1 MESARVAA
9 ALRQIMDETG
19 RREPRA
25 GRHVLM
31 LAWFEDE
38 LDGLPPNPGDFDI
51 ISASVPLPKIVG
63 EREEADDCRKVV
75 LALYFR
81 TKRFVQ
87 SLMPIADEGSP
98 LFRMLT
104 ATVTKSHPVRRVS
117 TPDPD
122 SELMSDLFAA
132 AAVTYAE
139 RRDGWE
145 QVVEALG
152 VAITALVSP
161 VVPEEGAR
169 SADEVLAVIL
179 QDIAASPESA
189 SLADLARRYSYSTTY
204 LSELIHERCGMTFTE
219 LVTRQRM
226 ERAAMLLRATGLPV
240 REVARQ
246 VGYAGTSNFYRA
258 FRAQYG
264 CGPAEWRNADSRR
277 E

>member
-1 MESARVAA
+1 MNGARIDA
-9 ALRQIMDETG
+9 ALRQIMEETG

-25 GRHVLM
+25 GRHVLI

-51 ISASVPLPKIVG
+51 ISAAVPLTRLTGKHEG
-63 EREEADDCRKVV
+63 SDACRKVV

-81 TKRFVQ
+81 TKRFAQ

-98 LFRMLT
+98 LFRMLITT
-104 ATVTKSHPVRRVS
+104 ATKRHPVRRVS

-122 SELMSDLFAA
+122 RELMSDLFAA

-161 VVPEEGAR
+161 VVPEEGPKG
-169 SADEVLAVIL
+169 ADEVLAVIL
-179 QDIAASPESA
+179 QDIAARPESA

-219 LVTRQRM
+219 LVTKQRM
-226 ERAAMLLRATGLPV
+226 ERAAMLLRATQLPV

-258 FRAQYG
+258 FRAQFG
-264 CGPAEWRNADSRR
+264 CGPAEWRESARG
-277 E
+277 

>member
-1 MESARVAA
+1 MDGARVAA
-9 ALRQIMDETG
+9 AVRQIMDETG

-51 ISASVPLPKIVG
+51 ISASVPLPKITG
-63 EREEADDCRKVV
+63 EREEADDCRKVI

-145 QVVEALG
+145 QVAEALG
-152 VAITALVSP
+152 FAITAAVSP
-161 VVPEEGAR
+161 ALPEEEPA
-169 SADEVLAVIL
+169 SAEETLAVIL
-179 QDIAASPESA
+179 SDIAARPESVT
-189 SLADLARRYSYSTTY
+189 LADLAQRYSYSQSY
-204 LSELIHERCGMTFTE
+204 LSELIHERCGKTFGE
-219 LVTRQRM
+219 LVREQRM
-226 ERAAMLLRATGLPV
+226 ERAAMLLRATSLPV
-240 REVARQ
+240 AEVARR

-258 FRAQYG
+258 FREQYG
-264 CGPAEWRNADSRR
+264 CSPAELRAGDRK
-277 E
+277 